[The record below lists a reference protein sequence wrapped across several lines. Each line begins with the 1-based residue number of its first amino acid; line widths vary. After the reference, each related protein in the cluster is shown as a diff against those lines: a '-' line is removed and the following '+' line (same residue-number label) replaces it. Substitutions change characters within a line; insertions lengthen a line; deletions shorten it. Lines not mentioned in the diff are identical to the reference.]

1 MRKLEFLG
9 EFYEAERIVK
19 EDNSITGY
27 IDNLKVFSFQ
37 GITDFSLFK
46 FDDEEIFDLD
56 ENSLLKERLKS
67 VEEALMFLMELNII

>member
-1 MRKLEFLG
+1 MKKLEFLG

-46 FDDEEIFDLD
+46 FDDEDFDLD

-67 VEEALMFLMELNII
+67 AEEALMFLMELNII